1 MHEIVHTHHRY
12 LEYCEVF
19 KGNTKRTIQWFD
31 ELMKY
36 LVHFTN
42 AKYLNE
48 LTQDRI
54 EDWILDGKLNKGWAK
69 KTVRNRISGLNPFF
83 KWCVQKGLLEQNPVE
98 NIPKPTLGF
107 KIPRHLSLDEAE
119 RVLDWT
125 KGMKYSYRIEKYRA
139 IAIIGLFLHTGIRR
153 SELRNLKIHDVNL
166 DQRVL
171 SVRSGK
177 GDKDRIIPLDSA
189 IVRILEDYVKE
200 KKRLKRETIYFFSSL
215 CKDVRMGE
223 KVFDRLF
230 KRLRK
235 KSGIHFTPHWLRHTF
250 ATLLLENGCDLYS
263 LSKMLGHSDIKTT
276 TIYLTATKK
285 LLERQILKHPMNR

>member
-1 MHEIVHTHHRY
+1 MHEIAQTHHRY

-19 KGNTKRTIQWFD
+19 KGNTKRSIQWAK

-36 LVHFTN
+36 LVDFTN
-42 AKYLNE
+42 AAYIEE
-48 LTQDRI
+48 LTQERI
-54 EDWILDGKLNKGWAK
+54 EDWILDGKLNRGWSK
-69 KTVRNRISGLNPFF
+69 KTVRNRILGINPFF
-83 KWCVQKGLLEQNPVE
+83 KWCVQKGILEQNPVE
-98 NIPKPTLGF
+98 NIPKPSVGF

-125 KGMKYSYRIEKYRA
+125 KAMKYTYRIEKYRA

-153 SELRNLKIHDVNL
+153 SELRNLKVHDVDL
-166 DQRVL
+166 EQRVL
-171 SVRSGK
+171 NVRSGK
-177 GDKDRIIPLDSA
+177 GEKDRLIPLNRA
-189 IVRILEDYVKE
+189 IVQILNDYIRE
-200 KKRLKRETIYFFSSL
+200 KKRLNRNSIFFFSSL
-215 CKDVRMGE
+215 CKDIRMGE

-230 KRLRK
+230 KRLRE

-276 TIYLTATKK
+276 TIYLSATHG
-285 LLERQILKHPMNR
+285 LLEKQILKFPLK